1 MALRMPPLLPLEVLL
16 LAPPGSRVT
25 ERQALEEKYRHLVAD
40 HLALG
45 RDVTTY
51 VPNKRE
57 PVHGWYRYK
66 EAFSRKLVHHILREH
81 WRLPVGSLVF
91 DPFGGCGT
99 TLLEAQRLGYPSIG
113 VDAMPVSV
121 FIADVKLRACAGRFD
136 PDTLAVA
143 VEQLLATPFVPPVER
158 LPDVRIVRLGLPEEA
173 QQQIVFYRTL
183 IRAVEDADT
192 RDFLMFGL
200 LAVLEECSRTSKDG
214 QFLRLV
220 KRSPRPVRDAL
231 RDQYAQMVADLR
243 LLASQRA
250 GTAAEQQ
257 LPFARMVLGDA
268 RALPPEVLA
277 YAGQVAGVITSPPY
291 LNRYDYSR
299 TYALELLVNFTD
311 SFDGLRAIRHSLLRS
326 HIESRPPEEERI
338 QLPALLEILQELPPV
353 QQLNNPRIPIMIRGY
368 FEDMDRCLEQI
379 AAMVRPGGRIALV
392 VANARFEG
400 QMVPVDLMLSELAK
414 AHGMQTEAIWVTRY
428 KGNSSQQMGKYGRV
442 PVRESICFWRKRCDG
457 APAR

>member
-1 MALRMPPLLPLEVLL
+1 M
-16 LAPPGSRVT
+16 
-25 ERQALEEKYRHLVAD
+25 LEEKYRHLLAD

-81 WRLPVGSLVF
+81 WQLPAGSLIF

-99 TLLEAQRLGYPSIG
+99 TLLEAQRLGYPSLG

-143 VEQLLATPFVPPVER
+143 VERLLATPFVPPAER
-158 LPDVRIVRLGLPEEA
+158 LPDVRIVRLGLPEDA
-173 QQQIVFYRTL
+173 QQYIVFIYRLYRKL

-200 LAVLEECSRTSKDG
+200 LAVLEECSWTSKDG

-220 KRSPRPVRDAL
+220 RRPPRPVPEAPRD
-231 RDQYAQMVADLR
+231 RYAQMLEDLR
-243 LLASQRA
+243 LLASQRDSA
-250 GTAAEQQ
+250 VSGQQ

-268 RALPPEVLA
+268 RALPLEVLA

-311 SFDGLRAIRHSLLRS
+311 SFEGLRAIRHSLLRS
-326 HIESRPPEEERI
+326 HIESRPPEEERV
-338 QLPALLEILQELPPV
+338 QLPALLEILQELPPAR
-353 QQLNNPRIPIMIRGY
+353 QLNNPRIPIMIRG
-368 FEDMDRCLEQI
+368 
-379 AAMVRPGGRIALV
+379 
-392 VANARFEG
+392 
-400 QMVPVDLMLSELAK
+400 
-414 AHGMQTEAIWVTRY
+414 
-428 KGNSSQQMGKYGRV
+428 
-442 PVRESICFWRKRCDG
+442 
-457 APAR
+457 